1 VAATYTFNPRNW
13 LRCLTS
19 VLGAVVVASFDCDG
33 ALAAPGQPW
42 LAETRLSPTGQRRAM
57 METVG
62 TATRTVAYGYDLLS
76 RLTKED
82 IQAATASPTALVAY
96 DGTGTGQGYDRV
108 GNRRSR
114 QVTGTLPGVSAY
126 AGDTFNLRDLLN
138 SGAGYTYDLNGN
150 TTQEPGGTLY
160 AYDAENR
167 LVKVTKTDGTTITLA
182 YDADGNRVKKVVD
195 APGTA
200 NDSTTLY
207 LVDDR
212 NPTGYAQVIEERD
225 AAGATTV
232 TYTYGLDLVSQRRG
246 TKVSY
251 YGYDGLGSV
260 RYLTDET
267 GTVTDTYTYDAFGIL
282 IGQQVL
288 NGGVLEPV
296 TPLNQHLSTLNSYC
310 YTGEQWDGD
319 LDLYYL
325 RARYYQ
331 PQLGRFWTMDSY
343 EGSRSDPQSLH
354 KYLYVHGN
362 PVNGVDPSG
371 HEFTL
376 LGLNVSQAIS
386 GGLQAMRVGG
396 IAVAKRVAINS
407 LYGSII
413 GGAAGQWDAILGG
426 EDPWEGLQNGAMGG
440 ALFGGL
446 GSFRAIQ
453 PVLQAIGIG
462 LGTVGTIEAA
472 SDGHYAQ
479 AGFRGIMTAVGGF
492 TAKYFRTIE
501 GDSLQPRSLSNA
513 QARQWYHDQLGK
525 IPSQVDSAGSWQTKA
540 MQAFTGRFMSLLRA
554 RELMSDQA
562 AAGRLPPPKTLSQLV
577 RKAYQKGLTGD
588 AMWKS
593 IYESSMRSN
602 AGVDARFQYG
612 DAAVPF
618 YLWDVGGDE

>member
-1 VAATYTFNPRNW
+1 MSRASDGFPVHRRFAT
-13 LRCLTS
+13 
-19 VLGAVVVASFDCDG
+19 
-33 ALAAPGQPW
+33 LAAIVTMPF
-42 LAETRLSPTGQRRAM
+42 RILSLLLCLLVAGPMNALP
-57 METVG
+57 
-62 TATRTVAYGYDLLS
+62 TVAPGCGDAQVLEEQ
-76 RLTKED
+76 T
-82 IQAATASPTALVAY
+82 TA
-96 DGTGTGQGYDRV
+96 
-108 GNRRSR
+108 
-114 QVTGTLPGVSAY
+114 
-126 AGDTFNLRDLLN
+126 
-138 SGAGYTYDLNGN
+138 
-150 TTQEPGGTLY
+150 GGTPTVRY
-160 AYDAENR
+160 AF
-167 LVKVTKTDGTTITLA
+167 
-182 YDADGNRVKKVVD
+182 
-195 APGTA
+195 
-200 NDSTTLY
+200 
-207 LVDDR
+207 
-212 NPTGYAQVIEERD
+212 
-225 AAGATTV
+225 
-232 TYTYGLDLVSQRRG
+232 GLDLISQDRNG
-246 TKVSY
+246 TVHY
-251 YGYDGLGSV
+251 FGYDGQGIV
-260 RYLTDET
+260 RYLTT
-267 GTVTDTYTYDAFGIL
+267 TANPPVVSDTYTYDAFGIQ
-282 IGQQVL
+282 IASSGAGTA
-288 NGGVLEPV
+288 N
-296 TPLNQHLSTLNSYC
+296 TYR
-310 YTGEQWDGD
+310 YAGEQWDEPLGM
-319 LDLYYL
+319 YYL
-325 RARYYQ
+325 RARYYH
-331 PQLGRFWTMDSY
+331 PEVGRFWTMDTF
-343 EGSRSDPQSLH
+343 EGTQSDPLSLH
-354 KYLYVHGN
+354 KYLYAHNN

-371 HEFTL
+371 HEFSL

-386 GGLQAMRVGG
+386 GGLQAVRVGG
-396 IAVAKRVAINS
+396 IAIAKRVAINS

-479 AGFRGIMTAVGGF
+479 AGFRGIMTALGGF

-540 MQAFTGRFMSLLRA
+540 MQAFTARFMSLLRA

-602 AGVDARFQYG
+602 AGVDSRFQYG